1 MANIFPNIFERKLD
15 FTNIYFNKKIF
26 WSKKFCQFFINE
38 RKNLIE
44 INLAIVKVDLKNLI
58 TLFLF
63 LTVFLNNQRNED
75 NSDFYGN
82 EIASVAIIWMM

>member
-1 MANIFPNIFERKLD
+1 M
-15 FTNIYFNKKIF
+15 
-26 WSKKFCQFFINE
+26 NE

-44 INLAIVKVDLKNLI
+44 INLSILKVDLKNLI

-82 EIASVAIIWMM
+82 EIASVAII

>member
-1 MANIFPNIFERKLD
+1 MIIMLSQPQLCLARALAELG
-15 FTNIYFNKKIF
+15 
-26 WSKKFCQFFINE
+26 
-38 RKNLIE
+38 KNFM
-44 INLAIVKVDLKNLI
+44 

-82 EIASVAIIWMM
+82 EIASVAII